1 MRQLLLALIAIVV
14 LVLLNWGIRQMGY
27 VLPDLWFIALCVSM
41 SFLVIFIDQRMRP
54 GR

>member
-41 SFLVIFIDQRMRP
+41 SFIVIFIDQRMRP